1 MAILVVY
8 DGSEGSERALVK
20 AVEVME
26 EDEVLHLVTVI
37 PKAHVEAFQ
46 NVELGDDSAED
57 ARRRVQYLRKF
68 YKLRDITIKYTVREG
83 EPVDEILQAA
93 KAAECRLI
101 VLGSGVM
108 RIGKFQLGDIS
119 DDLKNRAGKPVMV
132 VR

>member
-8 DGSEGSERALVK
+8 DGSESSERALVK
-20 AVEVME
+20 AVEIRE

-37 PKAHVEAFQ
+37 PKAHVEAFAE
-46 NVELGDDSAED
+46 VELGDESVGD
-57 ARRRVQYLRKF
+57 ARKRIQYLRKF

-83 EPVDEILQAA
+83 EPVDEILLAA
-93 KAAECRLI
+93 KGEDCRLI
-101 VLGSGVM
+101 VLGSGVT